1 MRAGYVALV
10 GRPNVGKSTLLNRL
24 VGQKLSIVSFR
35 PQTTRH
41 RILGI
46 KTTAA
51 AQMIFIDTPGIHV
64 GDRRAINRYLNQAAQ
79 SALGNADVIIWVI
92 DQPQWRPG
100 DDAVEDRLA
109 NIGVPVIL
117 AINKIDRVSDKKS
130 LLPFLSTANDR
141 FAFQEIIP
149 LSAFKGTNVEVLER
163 SAMAL
168 IPEGEAIYPA
178 DQLSDRPLRFFAAE
192 VVREKLLYRLGQ
204 EVPHALTVEIDA
216 FEEHP
221 ALATIHAVI
230 WVERRGQKG
239 IVIGKHGKL
248 LKDAGSESRRELEA
262 MLGKKVNLQLWVKV
276 REGWSDNEAALRT
289 LGYAE

>member
-100 DDAVEDRLA
+100 DDAVEHRLA